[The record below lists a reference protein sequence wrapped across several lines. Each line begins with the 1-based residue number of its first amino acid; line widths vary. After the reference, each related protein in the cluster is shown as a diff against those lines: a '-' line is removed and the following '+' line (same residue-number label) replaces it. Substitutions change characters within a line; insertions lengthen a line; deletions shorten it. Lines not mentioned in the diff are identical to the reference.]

1 MIGESEGLIRSHKRG
16 KSPTGKY
23 QSQPALGTK
32 ECNKSF
38 GMTKPEK
45 FSERLKYSLL
55 KFFYMISLV
64 DIPSPIEP
72 NISLRVLLLFT
83 LCFAQIY

>member
-32 ECNKSF
+32 KCNKSF
-38 GMTKPEK
+38 VMTKPEK
-45 FSERLKYSLL
+45 VSERLKYSLVKKSL
-55 KFFYMISLV
+55 QDIAILPQLSQIVHCGVCCVFLYVLPKF
-64 DIPSPIEP
+64 
-72 NISLRVLLLFT
+72 
-83 LCFAQIY
+83 